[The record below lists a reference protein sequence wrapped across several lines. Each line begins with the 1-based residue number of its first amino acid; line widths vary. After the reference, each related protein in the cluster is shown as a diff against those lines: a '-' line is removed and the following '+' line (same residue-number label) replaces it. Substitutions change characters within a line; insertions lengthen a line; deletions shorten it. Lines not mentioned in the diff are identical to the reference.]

1 MTSPADL
8 LQRQQALDA
17 SRSFI
22 CEAPAGSGKTELLTQ
37 RFLTLLA
44 LVERPEQVLAITFTR
59 KAVAEMRER
68 IVSALHAAQHPQPEE
83 PHKQHTWQL
92 ANNVL
97 RTDQDRGWQLLNNP
111 NRLQIKTFDSLCSAL
126 TNALPMESALG
137 AKPQVAEDADPLYRQ
152 AVQAL
157 LTTLEQDVPWSR
169 SLMVLLTQ
177 LDNKYSRLED
187 LLVNLLSQREQW
199 LPLLGFDHDQQQIRG
214 ILEQHLN
221 QVIKDSLTRVREL
234 IPYGLHAELVELAG
248 FAAANLTRINSRS
261 PIRNCLD
268 IDLDNSDLPGTQAA
282 DVPIWIGIVN
292 MLTTVSGNFRMKV
305 DKRAGFPPGENASET
320 QVFRQQKQRLLAAIE
335 QLQIVPELKE
345 LFQDIRHLPGAEFD
359 EQQWVLLNALSEL
372 LPVLSAQLLVQ
383 FQENNSVDFT
393 EFSIR
398 ARQALGEL
406 DSPTDLTLKLDYRIQ
421 HILVDEFQDTS
432 ASQIELLNQL
442 TSGWQAD
449 DGRTLFCVGDA
460 MQSIY
465 GFRGANVGLFL
476 HCKEHG
482 LNTVD
487 MTPLRLTTNFRS
499 QAGVVDWIN
508 KVFEPAFPATNNVTT
523 GAVAYSPSEPFHEK
537 SKGRAVWVHGF
548 VDRQDNY
555 DEARTVLGIVRKTR
569 TDQPNAKIAILVRN
583 RNHASHILPL
593 LQEANVRYRAMD
605 LEPLQDHAVIQDL
618 LALTQALLQPANRTA
633 WLAILRAPWCG
644 LSLVDLAAISNLKD
658 KQKLPTVLTQI
669 ELLLSREETV
679 QPGQNDF
686 FVTEGFVDG
695 DVSGQNLSP
704 DGLLRIQRVY
714 PILKQAYENRDRKSF
729 RNWIEGT
736 WLAIGGAACLEDAAA
751 LDNAAKFFSLLENWT
766 YASDLPNQKTLNQAV
781 QKLFA
786 APDPLADDALQ
797 IMTIH
802 KSKGLEFDVVIVPA
816 LHRAPRRSDSSL
828 LMWHERLN
836 QDGHPELIM
845 APLTAVGKAK
855 HKTYQHLQSEQTK
868 KDRLEACRL
877 LYVACTRAKQQLH
890 LLTHVKQDP
899 ANTVQL
905 KKPPKSSL
913 LNSIWNPVQN
923 RIRRYDPKPETVSD
937 HKKDTTDT
945 AAFEPRPL
953 HRLTRQ
959 WQAPEFVEGHL
970 LDDYIPP
977 YDFDSED
984 NELELKWQNPAPRHT
999 GTLIHQ
1005 YLQIMA
1011 ESGIDTWN
1019 PERIDQL
1026 KSRFKLALKMLGTP
1040 ATSIETSTS
1049 KIITAL
1055 KRVLMDKVAVGFLSN
1070 HFPFHAC
1077 EYPVTVDSKLGCQN
1091 LQIDR
1096 VFTTQKG
1103 ITWVVDYKSSEPDAN
1118 QSLEEFLNQEK
1129 LTYQPQLSR
1138 YQYAMAKAGFKNIK
1152 TALYFPLLSEWLVV

>member
-1 MTSPADL
+1 MASPLDL
-8 LQRQQALDA
+8 QQRQQALDA

-68 IVSALHAAQHPQPEE
+68 IVSALHSAQQPQPEE
-83 PHKQHTWQL
+83 AHKQQTWQL
-92 ANNVL
+92 AMKVL
-97 RTDQDRGWQLLNNP
+97 QADQARDWQLLNNP

-137 AKPQVAEDADPLYRQ
+137 AKPQVAEDADHLYRL

-157 LTTLEQDVPWSR
+157 LTTLEQDVPWSQ

-187 LLVNLLSQREQW
+187 LLVRLLAQREQW
-199 LPLLGFDHDQQQIRG
+199 LPLLGFENDQQQIRG
-214 ILEQHLN
+214 VLEQHLIR
-221 QVIKDSLTRVREL
+221 VIKDTLTRVREL
-234 IPYGLHAELVELAG
+234 IPYQLHSELVELAG
-248 FAAANLTRINSRS
+248 FAAANLTRINRRS

-268 IDLDNSDLPGTQAA
+268 IDLDNRNLPGSEPEDAP
-282 DVPIWIGIVN
+282 VWIGIVA
-292 MLTTVSGNFRMKV
+292 MLTTAAGNFRVSV
-305 DKRAGFPPGENASET
+305 DKRAGFPQGETAAEH
-320 QVFRQQKQRLLAAIE
+320 QGFRRQKQRILEVIE
-335 QLQIVPELKE
+335 QLQSIPELKE
-345 LFQDIRHLPGAEFD
+345 LFLDVRHLPGAEFD

-383 FQENNSVDFT
+383 FQETNSVDFT
-393 EFSIR
+393 EISIR

-442 TSGWQAD
+442 TSGWQID

-482 LNTVD
+482 LNTVA

-508 KVFEPAFPATNNVTT
+508 KIFQSAFPAANNITT
-523 GAVAYSPSEPFHEK
+523 GAVAYAPSDPFHQK
-537 SKGRAVWVHGF
+537 TDGRAVWVHGF

-569 TDQPNAKIAILVRN
+569 IDHPNARIAILVRN
-583 RNHASHILPL
+583 RNHVSHILPL
-593 LQEANVRYRAMD
+593 LQEAKVRYRAVD
-605 LEPLQDHAVIQDL
+605 LEPLQHHAVIQDL
-618 LALTQALLQPANRTA
+618 LALTQALLQPGNRTA

-644 LSLVDLAAISNLKD
+644 LSLVDLTAIANLKD
-658 KQKLPTVLTQI
+658 KQQLPTVLTQI
-669 ELLLSREETV
+669 ELLLTRSETE

-686 FVTEGFVDG
+686 FVTEQFVDG

-704 DGLLRIQRVY
+704 DGLVRIHRVY
-714 PILKQAYENRDRKSF
+714 PVLKQAYENRDRKSF
-729 RNWIEGT
+729 RSWIEGT
-736 WLAIGGAACLEDAAA
+736 WLALGGAACLEDAAA
-751 LDNAAKFFSLLENWT
+751 LENAEKFFSLLENWT
-766 YASDLPNQKTLNQAV
+766 HACDLPNLKTLDQAV
-781 QKLFA
+781 EKLFA
-786 APDPLADDALQ
+786 APDPLADDSLQ

-816 LHRAPRRSDSSL
+816 LHRAPRRSDASL

-836 QDGHPELIM
+836 PQGHPELIM
-845 APLTAVGKAK
+845 APMTAVGKEK
-855 HKTYQHLQSEQTK
+855 HKTYQHLQSEQGK

-905 KKPPKSSL
+905 KRPPRSSL
-913 LNSIWNPVQN
+913 LNSIWGPVQN
-923 RIRRYDPKPETVSD
+923 RIRRYDPKPEDLQDANSEG
-937 HKKDTTDT
+937 
-945 AAFEPRPL
+945 AALSYEPRAL
-953 HRLTRQ
+953 YRLAQQ
-959 WQAPEFVEGHL
+959 WQAPAFTEGHL

-977 YDFDSED
+977 YDFDQED
-984 NELELKWQNPAPRHT
+984 NELELQWQNPAPRYA

-1005 YLQIMA
+1005 YLQIIA
-1011 ESGIDTWN
+1011 ETGIEHWN
-1019 PERIDQL
+1019 AERIDHL
-1026 KSRFKLALKMLGTP
+1026 KPRFELALKTLGTP
-1040 ATSIETSTS
+1040 ASSMETSTV
-1049 KIITAL
+1049 KVITAL
-1055 KRVLMDKVAVGFLSN
+1055 KRVLEDKFALGFLSN
-1070 HFPFHAC
+1070 RFPFYAC
-1077 EYPVTVDSKLGCQN
+1077 EYAVTLNTRSGTQN

-1096 VFTTQKG
+1096 VFTTESG
-1103 ITWVVDYKSSEPDAN
+1103 VTWIIDYKSSEPMED
-1118 QSLEEFLNQEK
+1118 QSLEEFLQQET
-1129 LTYQPQLSR
+1129 LSYQKQLSQ
-1138 YQYAMAKAGFKNIK
+1138 YQYALSQAGFKNIK
-1152 TALYFPLLSEWLVV
+1152 TALYFPLLSEWLAL